1 MLNLS
6 VSGLDSR
13 LSDHPI
19 TTPAAAAAA
28 ATSLMP
34 NSQPLAV

>member
-28 ATSLMP
+28 TSLMP

>member
-28 ATSLMP
+28 AATSLMP
-34 NSQPLAV
+34 N